1 MTWITN
7 DSAATNMKT
16 YSYQPITTRTRV
28 GHSGSPIKCPHC
40 DYVRTIYHLAWVAN
54 TCGSCKEMV
63 DKYDYTILKANKPS
77 QNRLQG
83 A

>member
-1 MTWITN
+1 MIWNTN
-7 DSAATNMKT
+7 ANVATNMKT

-28 GHSGSPIKCPHC
+28 GYSGSPIKCPHC
-40 DYVRTIYHLAWVAN
+40 DYVQTIFHLAWVAG
-54 TCGSCKEMV
+54 TCGSCKTMV

-77 QNRLQG
+77 QDRLQG